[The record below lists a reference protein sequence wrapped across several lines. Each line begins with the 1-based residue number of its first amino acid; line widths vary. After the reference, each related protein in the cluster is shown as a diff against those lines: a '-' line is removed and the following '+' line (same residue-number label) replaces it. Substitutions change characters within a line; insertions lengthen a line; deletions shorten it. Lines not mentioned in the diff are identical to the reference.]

1 MSNVSRRQQ
10 FLGEFEQMVM
20 LAILHLEDEAHT
32 VLIRE
37 QIMKRT
43 GRSVSRGALY
53 TTLERLEEKGGLA
66 SKLGDPTPVRG
77 GRPKRFWK
85 VTREGL
91 AQLQHSRA
99 AMENMS
105 RGLAAILG
113 KTK

>member
-1 MSNVSRRQQ
+1 MSRKQQ

-20 LAILHLEDEAHT
+20 LAILHLEDGAYT
-32 VLIRE
+32 VRIRE
-37 QIMKRT
+37 QIMERT

-85 VTREGL
+85 VTRQGL
-91 AQLQHSRA
+91 AQLRHSRE

-105 RGLAAILG
+105 RGLATILG